1 MTCGFESHR
10 PHHCRRARIT
20 LTKGE
25 SDLGAEQAIDHLLA
39 LMPNRAV
46 RLGFLLDLA
55 ASALF
60 EKEGDV
66 I

>member
-1 MTCGFESHR
+1 
-10 PHHCRRARIT
+10 
-20 LTKGE
+20 
-25 SDLGAEQAIDHLLA
+25 
-39 LMPNRAV
+39 MPNRAV